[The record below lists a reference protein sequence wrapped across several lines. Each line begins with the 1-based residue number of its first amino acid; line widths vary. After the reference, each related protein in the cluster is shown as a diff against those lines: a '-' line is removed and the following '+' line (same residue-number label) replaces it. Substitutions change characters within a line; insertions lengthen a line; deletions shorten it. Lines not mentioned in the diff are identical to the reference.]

1 MQNEKLAAIILVA
14 LIVVALFAYIVTNED
29 LFGNDLVGSEPEEI
43 LTIELSDCVDINYIG
58 KFTDGTIFDSSYN
71 DITNKTDGTPLNIFV
86 STNTSEPSPAEYYDY
101 TNLINDYYVKGLIE
115 GLVGLKEGDS
125 VTIGPIPPED
135 AYGIYPKVGDNF
147 TIFDSSYEKDIK
159 FQFIDIITNASMP
172 EEYIDYYGTG
182 NTTLFVLRYDL
193 YSLGEKMT
201 KYPSWENAT
210 VVTKINDTKLWMYT
224 SPPDDKITNFTW
236 TSISNDG
243 YSGIVFPDKSS
254 SVTSINDTTI
264 IVTHNPKKGST
275 ITQSDYYYGYT
286 YDYTVLDLTN
296 ESINVSYVDE
306 STGDISY
313 FDFDRTVTIVSNQS
327 QNITYTYPSKVM
339 EEMLS
344 YLKTYYD
351 PNLAFSVNEYADKYL
366 IFEVQIEKIYK
377 TS

>member
-1 MQNEKLAAIILVA
+1 MV
-14 LIVVALFAYIVTNED
+14 
-29 LFGNDLVGSEPEEI
+29 
-43 LTIELSDCVDINYIG
+43 
-58 KFTDGTIFDSSYN
+58 
-71 DITNKTDGTPLNIFV
+71 NKTDGTPLNIFV

-344 YLKTYYD
+344 IKLVDLQDRMKQR
-351 PNLAFSVNEYADKYL
+351 PNQLSAGEQQRVAIARAFANKPTIILADEP
-366 IFEVQIEKIYK
+366 
-377 TS
+377 TSNLDSETGARIMELLTTLNKNLGTTIIVVLLL

>member
-1 MQNEKLAAIILVA
+1 
-14 LIVVALFAYIVTNED
+14 
-29 LFGNDLVGSEPEEI
+29 
-43 LTIELSDCVDINYIG
+43 
-58 KFTDGTIFDSSYN
+58 
-71 DITNKTDGTPLNIFV
+71 
-86 STNTSEPSPAEYYDY
+86 
-101 TNLINDYYVKGLIE
+101 
-115 GLVGLKEGDS
+115 
-125 VTIGPIPPED
+125 
-135 AYGIYPKVGDNF
+135 
-147 TIFDSSYEKDIK
+147 
-159 FQFIDIITNASMP
+159 
-172 EEYIDYYGTG
+172 
-182 NTTLFVLRYDL
+182 LFVLRYDL